1 MEDQQLRTTVQILI
15 QLKNNAIILDILG
28 CFLYTVP
35 IMAQLEYDEIK
46 ERKYIV
52 FNGEPW
58 EVLTSHVF
66 RKQQRKPV
74 NATKLRN
81 MITGK
86 VTEQSFHVSEKVEE
100 AEIETKDV
108 KYLYSNR
115 GEFWFCDP
123 EDPSDRFKIEETFI
137 GPQSQFLKKDSI
149 VQVLSFREKTI
160 GVKMPIKVE
169 LKVVEAHPAVK
180 GNTAQ
185 GGTKLVKVETGAE
198 LQVPMFI
205 KEGDIIRINSDTGE
219 YSERVGGNNF

>member
-1 MEDQQLRTTVQILI
+1 M
-15 QLKNNAIILDILG
+15 AMLD
-28 CFLYTVP
+28 YS
-35 IMAQLEYDEIK
+35 EIT

-74 NATKLRN
+74 NATKLKN
-81 MITGK
+81 LITGK

-100 AEIETKDV
+100 AEIDSREA
-108 KYLYSNR
+108 KYLYNNK

-123 EDPSDRFKIEETFI
+123 KNPSDRFSLSESII
-137 GPQSQFLKKDSI
+137 GPRGKFLKTNSI
-149 VQVLSFREKTI
+149 IEVLSFEDKTI

-169 LKVVEAHPAVK
+169 LKVTEAHPAVK

-185 GGTKLVKVETGAE
+185 GGTKIVKLETGAE
-198 LQVPMFI
+198 IQVPMFI
-205 KEGDIIRINSDTGE
+205 KEGEIIKINTETGE
-219 YSERVGGNNF
+219 YTERATAGF

>member
-1 MEDQQLRTTVQILI
+1 MLS
-15 QLKNNAIILDILG
+15 
-28 CFLYTVP
+28 
-35 IMAQLEYDEIK
+35 YDEIK

-81 MITGK
+81 LITGK

-123 EDPSDRFKIEETFI
+123 KDPSDRFEIDESHI
-137 GPQSQFLKKDSI
+137 GTQSQFLKKDSI
-149 VQVLSFREKTI
+149 VQVMSFQDKTI
-160 GVKMPIKVE
+160 GVKIPIKVE
-169 LKVVEAHPAVK
+169 LKVIEAHPAVK